1 MSLLRRG
8 RRSRARLS
16 LLIAGV
22 LLLSGLGLLL
32 RGALAAVER
41 EQLLRREALAARV
54 FDELEATL
62 AGFVANEQARPFVQW
77 RREWLGAGAPGLTR
91 SPLASLPEQAFV
103 LGYFQIEPDGSFASP
118 MLPGPNEPEGLD
130 DSTLARAAQLRAL
143 NNDIAGERRPSS
155 LPEPEQEQE
164 RGPIEPQAVQ
174 QQALPNDIQIQRALD
189 QQSVARQRKNA
200 LANQAEFDPNLE
212 ALSNFVGPDN
222 AAVIGR
228 AGALDEP
235 LDDALDLRVTG
246 FVGEDLGDS
255 LRLVRTVQIG
265 GEQWLQG
272 LIVDRDALGRWLEQ
286 EVLGSPDLAG
296 FVELDWDPGSSG
308 DQHTHQF
315 AAPFATLVVG
325 ARLDPISVLDSTSA
339 KLILAL
345 GLGLAAALIL
355 VLLAVERTFTG
366 LVDRAEERERFV
378 AAVTHELRTPLT
390 SIRMYSEMLEQGM
403 VGERDRQRSY
413 HETIR
418 REAERLSRLV
428 EQVLTL
434 AQVEDGPRS
443 LVGEGERAPLR
454 EVVESVVELLE
465 PLAAAR
471 ELSIVVDLD
480 AQAAACELPRDPLAQ
495 ILTNLVDNA
504 IKFTPSGG
512 PAIEIIARSRASV
525 SLVSLVIRNGGPGVE
540 PELLSRMFEPFV
552 RGRREH
558 EQAIPGTGIG
568 LAVVRALVEEIG
580 GRVQARNRSD
590 GAGFEIE
597 VSLRRTT
604 GFPDD

>member
-1 MSLLRRG
+1 MISGQR

-16 LLIAGV
+16 LLVAGV
-22 LLLSGLGLLL
+22 LLLTGLALLL
-32 RGALAAVER
+32 RGALASVER

-62 AGFVANEQARPFVQW
+62 ASFVAVEQARPFVQW

-91 SPLASLPEQAFV
+91 SPLADLPEQEFI

-118 MLPGPNEPEGLD
+118 MLPAPNESAALD
-130 DSTLARAAQLRAL
+130 DPTLARAAQLREL
-143 NNDIAGERRPSS
+143 NNDIAGERPAN
-155 LPEPEQEQE
+155 LIEPELE
-164 RGPIEPQAVQ
+164 RGPVEQQAVQ
-174 QQALPNDIQIQRALD
+174 QQVLPNDIHIQRALD

-200 LANQAEFDPNLE
+200 LANQADFDPNLE

-228 AGALDEP
+228 AEALDEP
-235 LDDALDLRVTG
+235 LDLRVTG

-272 LIVDRDALGRWLEQ
+272 LIVDRGALGRWLEQ

-296 FVELDWDPGSSG
+296 FVELNWRPDPST
-308 DQHTHQF
+308 DPYTHQF
-315 AAPFATLVVG
+315 TAPFGALEVS
-325 ARLDPISVLDSTSA
+325 ARLDPVAVLDTTGA

-355 VLLAVERTFTG
+355 LLVAVERTFTG

-403 VGERDRQRSY
+403 VGERERQRSY

-434 AQVEDGPRS
+434 AQVEDGPRT

-454 EVVESVVELLE
+454 DVVESVVELLE

-471 ELSIVVDLD
+471 ELRLVVDLD
-480 AQAAACELPRDPLAQ
+480 AEAATCELPRDPLAQ

-512 PAIEIIARSRASV
+512 AAIEILARSKSP
-525 SLVSLVIRNGGPGVE
+525 LVSLVIRDGGRGVE
-540 PELLSRMFEPFV
+540 AELLPRMFEPFV

-558 EQAIPGTGIG
+558 EQATPGTGIG
-568 LAVVRALVEEIG
+568 LAVVHALVKEIG
-580 GRVQARNRSD
+580 GRVHARNRSD
-590 GAGFEIE
+590 EPGLEIE
-597 VSLRRTT
+597 VSLPRVQR
-604 GFPDD
+604 

>member
-1 MSLLRRG
+1 MSLLVRG
-8 RRSRARLS
+8 RKSRARLS
-16 LLIAGV
+16 LFIAGA
-22 LLLSGLGLLL
+22 LLLTGLVLLL

-77 RREWLGAGAPGLTR
+77 RREWLGAGSPGLTR
-91 SPLASLPEQAFV
+91 SPLASLPEQPFV

-118 MLPGPNEPEGLD
+118 MLPGPNEDAALD
-130 DSTLARAAQLRAL
+130 DPTLARATQLRAL
-143 NNDIAGERRPSS
+143 NDDIAGERRPSS
-155 LPEPEQEQE
+155 LPEPELE
-164 RGPIEPQAVQ
+164 RGPVEPQAVQ

-272 LIVDRDALGRWLEQ
+272 LIVDRGALGRWLEQ

-296 FVELDWDPGSSG
+296 FVELDWDPVASG

-315 AAPFATLVVG
+315 AAPFAALEVG
-325 ARLDPISVLDSTSA
+325 ARLDPIAVLDSTSA

-355 VLLAVERTFTG
+355 VLIAVERTFTG

-471 ELSIVVDLD
+471 ELRFVVDLD
-480 AQAAACELPRDPLAQ
+480 AEAAACELPRDPLAQ

-504 IKFTPSGG
+504 LKFTPSGG
-512 PAIEIIARSRASV
+512 PPIEIVARIRAGERWPV
-525 SLVSLVIRNGGPGVE
+525 TLVIRDGGPGVE
-540 PELLSRMFEPFV
+540 SELLSRMFEPFV

-597 VSLRRTT
+597 VCLRQTSSVH
-604 GFPDD
+604 DD

>member
-1 MSLLRRG
+1 MT

-16 LLIAGV
+16 LLLAGV
-22 LLLSGLGLLL
+22 LLLAGLGLLL

-77 RREWLGAGAPGLTR
+77 RREWLGAGAPELTR
-91 SPLASLPEQAFV
+91 SPLASLPEQPFV

-118 MLPGPNEPEGLD
+118 LLPGPNEPAVLD
-130 DSTLARAAQLRAL
+130 DPTLARAAQLRAL
-143 NNDIAGERRPSS
+143 NDDIAGERPTSV
-155 LPEPEQEQE
+155 PEPALGPVEPPVEQQ
-164 RGPIEPQAVQ
+164 Q

-189 QQSVARQRKNA
+189 QQSVARQRKNT
-200 LANQAEFDPNLE
+200 LTNQAQYDPNLE

-222 AAVIGR
+222 AKVIVR
-228 AGALDEP
+228 ADGLDKP

-272 LIVDRDALGRWLEQ
+272 LIVDRGALGRWLEQ

-296 FVELDWDPGSSG
+296 FVELDWRPGHATSPDAGQWS
-308 DQHTHQF
+308 HQF
-315 AAPFATLVVG
+315 AAPFGTLVVG
-325 ARLDPISVLDSTSA
+325 ARLDPVAVLDTTGA

-345 GLGLAAALIL
+345 GLGLAAALM
-355 VLLAVERTFTG
+355 LLLIAVERTFSG

-403 VGERDRQRSY
+403 VGEPERQRSY
-413 HETIR
+413 HQTIR

-434 AQVEDGPRS
+434 AQVEEGPRS
-443 LVGEGERAPLR
+443 LVGEGERAALR
-454 EVVESVVELLE
+454 DVVESVVELLE

-471 ELSIVVDLD
+471 ELRLVVDLD
-480 AQAAACELPRDPLAQ
+480 PDTATCELPRDPLAQ

-504 IKFTPSGG
+504 IKFTPVGG
-512 PAIEIIARSRASV
+512 PPIELIARSRAGERSHV
-525 SLVSLVIRNGGPGVE
+525 SLIIRDAGPGVE
-540 PELLSRMFEPFV
+540 SQLLSRMFEPFV
-552 RGRREH
+552 RGPREH
-558 EQAIPGTGIG
+558 ERAIPGTGIG
-568 LAVVRALVEEIG
+568 LAVVRALAEEIG
-580 GRVQARNRSD
+580 GRVHARNRSD
-590 GAGFEIE
+590 APGLEIE
-597 VSLRRTT
+597 VSLRRPPSRPTN
-604 GFPDD
+604 

>member
-1 MSLLRRG
+1 
-8 RRSRARLS
+8 
-16 LLIAGV
+16 
-22 LLLSGLGLLL
+22 
-32 RGALAAVER
+32 
-41 EQLLRREALAARV
+41 
-54 FDELEATL
+54 
-62 AGFVANEQARPFVQW
+62 VQW
-77 RREWLGAGAPGLTR
+77 RREWLGAGSPELTR

-118 MLPGPNEPEGLD
+118 MLPGPNEPAALD
-130 DSTLARAAQLRAL
+130 DPTLARAAQLREL
-143 NNDIAGERRPSS
+143 NDDIAGDRRPTN
-155 LPEPEQEQE
+155 LPEPELD
-164 RGPIEPQAVQ
+164 RGPVEQQAVQ
-174 QQALPNDIQIQRALD
+174 QQMLPNDIQIQRALD

-200 LANQAEFDPNLE
+200 LANQADFDPNLE

-228 AGALDEP
+228 AATLDEP
-235 LDDALDLRVTG
+235 LDLRVTG

-272 LIVDRDALGRWLEQ
+272 LIVDRGELGRWLEQ

-296 FVELDWDPGSSG
+296 FVELDWLRGSTATP
-308 DQHTHQF
+308 DAEQHTHQF
-315 AAPFATLVVG
+315 SAPFG
-325 ARLDPISVLDSTSA
+325 ALEVSAQLDPVAVLDSTGA
-339 KLILAL
+339 KLILGL
-345 GLGLAAALIL
+345 GLGLALALM
-355 VLLAVERTFTG
+355 LLLITVERTFTG

-403 VGERDRQRSY
+403 VGDRERQRSY

-471 ELSIVVDLD
+471 ELSIIVDLD
-480 AQAAACELPRDPLAQ
+480 AEAAKSELPRDPLAQ

-504 IKFTPSGG
+504 IKFTRSGG
-512 PAIEIIARSRASV
+512 PPIEIVARTRAGERRGGALI
-525 SLVSLVIRNGGPGVE
+525 SLVSLIIRDGGPGVE
-540 PELLSRMFEPFV
+540 SELLSRMFEPFV

-558 EQAIPGTGIG
+558 DQAIPGTGIG
-568 LAVVRALVEEIG
+568 LAVVRALAEEIG

-590 GAGFEIE
+590 GAGLEIE
-597 VSLRRTT
+597 VSLRRPMTQEMKA
-604 GFPDD
+604 PS